1 MLFTIMVL
9 KTERNTHDAMEKLA
23 LGRHRGRNGGFF
35 LRFFLIFCIKIRYF

>member
-35 LRFFLIFCIKIRYF
+35 FKIFFNFLY